1 MHAPT
6 AVALFASLAFPAHC
20 ALAQDATP
28 PPPTATT
35 QSVTAT
41 LRALVPA
48 GVTVEEVREMNV
60 SYLFNGTSTGNSL
73 LSDFMRRTMD
83 SPGLSNV
90 ELREIVAEGSAYRY
104 EMTIMVDCSAPGASR
119 PGAVCGAPA
128 KAQSVHKCRIKGTLT
143 FQAAPC
149 PAGSEA

>member
-1 MHAPT
+1 MPT
-6 AVALFASLAFPAHC
+6 LNFLALVAILAVPAHC
-20 ALAQDATP
+20 ASAQDAAP
-28 PPPTATT
+28 PPPSAST

-48 GVTVEEVREMNV
+48 GVTVEEVRQMNV
-60 SYLFNGTSTGNSL
+60 SFLFSGASTSNAL
-73 LSDFMRRTMD
+73 VSDFMRKTME

-90 ELREIVAEGSAYRY
+90 ELREIVADGSRFRY
-104 EMTIMVDCSAPGASR
+104 EMTIRVDCEVPGASK

-128 KAQSVHKCRIKGTLT
+128 KAQSVHKCRIGGTLT

-149 PAGSEA
+149 PAGSEG